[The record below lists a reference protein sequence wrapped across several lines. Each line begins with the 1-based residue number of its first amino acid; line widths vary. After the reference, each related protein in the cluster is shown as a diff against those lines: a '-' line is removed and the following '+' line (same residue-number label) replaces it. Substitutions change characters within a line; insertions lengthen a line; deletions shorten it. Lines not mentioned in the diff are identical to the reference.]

1 MTAEEI
7 INALLNFYIEHRSN
21 TTLEY
26 TYGFLDAVAV
36 IRDMPKKL

>member
-7 INALLNFYIEHRSN
+7 INALLDYYIEYGSN

-26 TYGFLDAVAV
+26 TYGYLDAVAV
-36 IRDMPKKL
+36 VRDMAKKV